1 MNAGFGARFFLGAAF
16 LAAFFGAALRALVF
30 LAAVFLAAFFGAAF
44 LALVA
49 VFLAAGRLVFL
60 LAERFAGFAFAFF
73 ADFFAAI
80 TISECVKG
88 TENDV
93 GRKISYT
100 LCETVC
106 KRFLSGEM
114 MIFLWG
120 NDVRVENGE
129 KKHYIDATKTV
140 IAGMRRTL
148 ARRSWKW
155 KIPTDRHAIHRDFPR
170 AVAGHSLSRAGPGC
184 TPRCAAACY
193 FSIR

>member
-16 LAAFFGAALRALVF
+16 LAAFFGAALRAVVF

-49 VFLAAGRLVFL
+49 VFLAAGRFAVL

-100 LCETVC
+100 LFETVC

-114 MIFLWG
+114 MNFLWG
-120 NDVRVENGE
+120 NDARTEIAEEKHGFAGSRGDGENGKSPWSGVRSTGIFPE
-129 KKHYIDATKTV
+129 QTALVFRCGDLLVDLPRGAV
-140 IAGMRRTL
+140 DLDR
-148 ARRSWKW
+148 ARL
-155 KIPTDRHAIHRDFPR
+155 
-170 AVAGHSLSRAGPGC
+170 G
-184 TPRCAAACY
+184 
-193 FSIR
+193 